1 MGDEEIEKLF
11 SSPIKGGRSGS
22 GRGGGHTHVS
32 FKDDEFSNVS
42 VGDASFGMDAMTE
55 ESMNLTGGR
64 KDLSFGAPGSSKSGY
79 MGNLWKARY
88 GASKSPMPR

>member
-1 MGDEEIEKLF
+1 MGEVREKVGREIRWRRVLVGLF
-11 SSPIKGGRSGS
+11 IR
-22 GRGGGHTHVS
+22 RLS
-32 FKDDEFSNVS
+32 FDEFSNVS
-42 VGDASFGMDAMTE
+42 GGDASFGMDAMTE

-88 GASKSPMPR
+88 GVSKSPMPR